1 MNVIMQRIELLKK
14 KSRWMILVDKIGK
27 YWDEA

>member
-14 KSRWMILVDKIGK
+14 KEQMDDSRGQNWQVLR
-27 YWDEA
+27 